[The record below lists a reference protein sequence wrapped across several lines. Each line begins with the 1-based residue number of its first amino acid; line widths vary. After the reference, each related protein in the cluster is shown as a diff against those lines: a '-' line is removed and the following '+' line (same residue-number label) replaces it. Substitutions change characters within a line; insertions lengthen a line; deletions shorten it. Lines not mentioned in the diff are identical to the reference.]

1 MKRILIFV
9 LVLLPMLAFSQM
21 QNIISQGNTATTLR
35 QIPYSNNITIDSNL
49 IRIRSI
55 DKNNLVTSIPI
66 ISTINGQGTIF
77 LLSTTGTTTV
87 IERTLSN
94 ATVHDFQIFGGIIYF
109 CGESSAYGGFIGW
122 TTIANLFSSTP
133 SPITIQKIEDPIK
146 TIAVKELEVYS
157 WNDSIHVAALADNR
171 YLIDM
176 NTANPS
182 TYQIMESKYAYRRL
196 SVGKDKIAAIE
207 THSDTSIVVTA
218 FDAGNISQYTYQ
230 GFTHPELRYDNYV
243 LENSKLN
250 ANAFTFAYTH
260 RKITNNTWYKTD
272 FITFDATAGINIVN
286 DQCLEVPEAKLEP
299 IDLEYCPE
307 DNSLLYLAGGHHGFD
322 EIFPIEPF
330 LTNTYV
336 SISIQP
342 DTLINKRIKQYNSII
357 RYEDYYYATVS
368 KYLQTNRV
376 ITFDCNRN
384 STAPLNCAISYNE
397 NVFNYSFLNS
407 ATINP
412 AYIYHAGQQV
422 TDVVNVTN
430 STKKYSILC
439 Q

>member
-1 MKRILIFV
+1 MKRSIILL
-9 LVLLPMLAFSQM
+9 LVLLPIVAFSQM
-21 QNIISQGNTATTLR
+21 QHIISQGNTATTQR
-35 QIPYSNNITIDSNL
+35 ITSYQNTIDSNL

-55 DKNNLVTSIPI
+55 DENNLVTSIPF
-66 ISTINGQGTIF
+66 INQETIF
-77 LLSTTGTTTV
+77 SLSTMGTVTV
-87 IERTLSN
+87 IERKLLS
-94 ATVHDFQIFGGIIYF
+94 VIVYDFQIFEDYIYF
-109 CGESSAYGGFIGW
+109 CGSALNGGFIGW
-122 TTIANLFSSTP
+122 TKINDLFGTTP
-133 SPITIQKIEDPIK
+133 TPITIQKIEKPIK
-146 TIAVKELEVYS
+146 TLAVKELEVYS
-157 WNDSIHVAALADNR
+157 WNDSIHVAALADDI

-182 TYQIMESKYAYRRL
+182 TYEIMESKYAYRRL
-196 SVGKDKIAAIE
+196 SVGKNKIATIG
-207 THSDTSIVVTA
+207 TVNDTSIVVTA

-250 ANAFTFAYTH
+250 ANVFTFAYTH

-272 FITFDATAGINIVN
+272 FITFYATAGINIVN

-357 RYEDYYYATVS
+357 RYEDYYYCHS
-368 KYLQTNRV
+368 LK
-376 ITFDCNRN
+376 
-384 STAPLNCAISYNE
+384 
-397 NVFNYSFLNS
+397 
-407 ATINP
+407 TIAN
-412 AYIYHAGQQV
+412 
-422 TDVVNVTN
+422 
-430 STKKYSILC
+430 K
-439 Q
+439 

>member
-1 MKRILIFV
+1 MKKYIILA
-9 LVLLPMLAFSQM
+9 LLLLPVLAFSQM
-21 QNIISQGNTATTLR
+21 QNIISQGNTATTQR
-35 QIPYSNNITIDSNL
+35 IISYQNTIDSNL

-55 DKNNLVTSIPI
+55 DKNNLVTSVPFV
-66 ISTINGQGTIF
+66 SGLETIF
-77 LLSTTGTTTV
+77 FRSTTGTTTV
-87 IERTLSN
+87 IERKLSN
-94 ATVHDFQIFGGIIYF
+94 VKVHDFQILGDYIYF
-109 CGESSAYGGFIGW
+109 CGESAVYGGFIGW
-122 TTIANLFSSTP
+122 TKINELFGTTP
-133 SPITIQKIEDPIK
+133 TPITIQKIEKPIK
-146 TIAVKELEVYS
+146 TLAVKELEVYS
-157 WNDSIHVAALADNR
+157 WNDSIHVAALADDI

-176 NTANPS
+176 NTANTS
-182 TYQIMESKYAYRRL
+182 TYEIMGSRYAYRRL
-196 SVGKDKIAAIE
+196 SVGKNKIATIE
-207 THSDTSIVVTA
+207 THNDTSIVVTA
-218 FDAGNISQYTYQ
+218 FDAGNISQYTCQ

-357 RYEDYYYATVS
+357 RYENYYYATVS
-368 KYLQTNRV
+368 KQLQTNRL

-384 STAPLNCAISYNE
+384 SQAPLNCAISYNE
-397 NVFNYSFLNS
+397 NVFNYSFLNI

-412 AYIYHAGQQV
+412 AYIYYVGQQV
-422 TDVVNVTN
+422 TDVLNITN

>member
-9 LVLLPMLAFSQM
+9 LVLLPILAFSQM
-21 QNIISQGNTATTLR
+21 QHIISQGNTATTQR
-35 QIPYSNNITIDSNL
+35 IISYQNTIDSNL

-55 DKNNLVTSIPI
+55 DKNNLVTSVPFV
-66 ISTINGQGTIF
+66 SGLETIF
-77 LLSTTGTTTV
+77 FRSTTGTTTV
-87 IERTLSN
+87 IERKLSN
-94 ATVHDFQIFGGIIYF
+94 VKVHDFQILGDNIYF
-109 CGESSAYGGFIGW
+109 CGESAVYGGFIGW
-122 TTIANLFSSTP
+122 TAISNLFSSTP
-133 SPITIQKIEDPIK
+133 TPITIQKIEKPIK

-157 WNDSIHVAALADNR
+157 WNDSIHVAALADNI

-182 TYQIMESKYAYRRL
+182 TYEIMESRYAYRRL
-196 SVGKDKIAAIE
+196 SVGKNKIATIG
-207 THSDTSIVVTA
+207 TVNDTSIIVTA

-230 GFTHPELRYDNYV
+230 GFNHPELRYDNYV

-250 ANAFTFAYTH
+250 ANVFTFAYTH

-272 FITFDATAGINIVN
+272 FITFYATAGINIVN

-368 KYLQTNRV
+368 KQLQTNRL

-384 STAPLNCAISYNE
+384 SQAPLNCAISYNE
-397 NVFNYSFLNS
+397 NVFNYSFLNI

-412 AYIYHAGQQV
+412 AYIYHVGQQV
-422 TDVVNVTN
+422 TDVLNITN

>member
-1 MKRILIFV
+1 M
-9 LVLLPMLAFSQM
+9 
-21 QNIISQGNTATTLR
+21 
-35 QIPYSNNITIDSNL
+35 
-49 IRIRSI
+49 
-55 DKNNLVTSIPI
+55 
-66 ISTINGQGTIF
+66 GTV
-77 LLSTTGTTTV
+77 TV
-87 IERTLSN
+87 IERKLLS
-94 ATVHDFQIFGGIIYF
+94 VIVYDFQIFEDHIYF
-109 CGESSAYGGFIGW
+109 CGSVLNGGFIGW
-122 TTIANLFSSTP
+122 TKINDLFGTTP
-133 SPITIQKIEDPIK
+133 TPITIQKIEKPIK

-157 WNDSIHVAALADNR
+157 WNDSIHVTALADNS

-196 SVGKDKIAAIE
+196 SVGKNKIATIE
-207 THSDTSIVVTA
+207 THNDTSIVVTA
-218 FDAGNISQYTYQ
+218 FDAGNISQYAYQ

-243 LENSKLN
+243 LENSKLK
-250 ANAFTFAYTH
+250 ANVFTFAYTH

-286 DQCLEVPEAKLEP
+286 DQCLEVEEAKLEP

-307 DNSLLYLAGGHHGFD
+307 DKSLLYLAGGHHGFD

-357 RYEDYYYATVS
+357 RYDNYYYATVS
-368 KYLQTNRV
+368 KLLQTNRL

-397 NVFNYSFLNS
+397 NVFNYSFLNIAS
-407 ATINP
+407 LNTF
-412 AYIYHAGQQV
+412 YTHYVGQQV
-422 TDVVNVTN
+422 TDVVTITN

>member
-1 MKRILIFV
+1 MKRSIILL
-9 LVLLPMLAFSQM
+9 LVLLPIVAFSQM
-21 QNIISQGNTATTLR
+21 QNIINQGNTATTQR
-35 QIPYSNNITIDSNL
+35 IIPYQNTIDSDL

-55 DKNNLVTSIPI
+55 DKNNLVTSVPFV
-66 ISTINGQGTIF
+66 SGLETIF
-77 LLSTTGTTTV
+77 FRSTTGTTTV
-87 IERTLSN
+87 IERKLSN
-94 ATVHDFQIFGGIIYF
+94 VKVYDFQILGDNIYF
-109 CGESSAYGGFIGW
+109 CGESAVYGGFIGW
-122 TTIANLFSSTP
+122 TAISNLFSSTP
-133 SPITIQKIEDPIK
+133 SPITIQRIDNPIK

-182 TYQIMESKYAYRRL
+182 TYEIMESIYAYRRL
-196 SVGKDKIAAIE
+196 SVGKNKIATIE
-207 THSDTSIVVTA
+207 THNDTSIVVTA

-243 LENSKLN
+243 LENSKLK
-250 ANAFTFAYTH
+250 ANVFTFAYTH
-260 RKITNNTWYKTD
+260 RKHTTNVSYKTD
-272 FITFDATAGINIVN
+272 FITFYATAGINIIN
-286 DQCLEVPEAKLEP
+286 DQCLEVEEAKLEP

-322 EIFPIEPF
+322 EIFPIDHF
-330 LTNTYV
+330 ATNTYV
-336 SISIQP
+336 SVSVQP
-342 DTLINKRIKQYNSII
+342 DTLMNERIKQYNSII
-357 RYEDYYYATVS
+357 RYDNYYYATVS
-368 KYLQTNRV
+368 KLLQSNRL

-397 NVFNYSFLNS
+397 NVFNYSFLNI

-412 AYIYHAGQQV
+412 AYIYHVGQQV
-422 TDVVNVTN
+422 TDVVSITN

>member
-9 LVLLPMLAFSQM
+9 LVLLPILAFSQM
-21 QNIISQGNTATTLR
+21 QNIISQGNTATTQR
-35 QIPYSNNITIDSNL
+35 IISYQNTIDSNL

-55 DKNNLVTSIPI
+55 DKNNLVTSVPFV
-66 ISTINGQGTIF
+66 SGLETIF
-77 LLSTTGTTTV
+77 FRSTTGTTTV
-87 IERTLSN
+87 IERKLSN
-94 ATVHDFQIFGGIIYF
+94 VKVHDFQILGDNIYF
-109 CGESSAYGGFIGW
+109 CGESAVYGGFIGW
-122 TTIANLFSSTP
+122 TAISNLFSSTP
-133 SPITIQKIEDPIK
+133 TPITIQKIEKPIK

-182 TYQIMESKYAYRRL
+182 TYEIMESRYAYRRL
-196 SVGKDKIAAIE
+196 SVGKNKIATIE
-207 THSDTSIVVTA
+207 THNDTSIVVTA
-218 FDAGNISQYTYQ
+218 FDAGNISQYAYQ

-250 ANAFTFAYTH
+250 ANVFTFAYTH

-368 KYLQTNRV
+368 KQLQTNRL

-397 NVFNYSFLNS
+397 NVFNYSFLNIAS
-407 ATINP
+407 FNTS
-412 AYIYHAGQQV
+412 YIHYVGQQV
-422 TDVVNVTN
+422 TDVLNITN

>member
-1 MKRILIFV
+1 MKKYIILA
-9 LVLLPMLAFSQM
+9 LLLLPILAFSQM
-21 QNIISQGNTATTLR
+21 QHIISQGNTATTQR
-35 QIPYSNNITIDSNL
+35 QITYGNNIAIDSNL

-55 DKNNLVTSIPI
+55 DKNNLVTSIPD
-66 ISTINGQGTIF
+66 INGQGTIF
-77 LLSTTGTTTV
+77 SLSTTGTATV

-94 ATVHDFQIFGGIIYF
+94 ATVYDFQIFKDYIYF
-109 CGESSAYGGFIGW
+109 CGSAFNEGFIGW
-122 TTIANLFSSTP
+122 TKINDLFGTTP
-133 SPITIQKIEDPIK
+133 TPITIQKIK

-157 WNDSIHVAALADNR
+157 WNDSIHVAALADDR

-176 NTANPS
+176 NTINPS
-182 TYQIMESKYAYRRL
+182 TYEIMRSKYAYRRL
-196 SVGKDKIAAIE
+196 SVGKNKIATIE
-207 THSDTSIVVTA
+207 TVNDTSIIVTA
-218 FDAGNISQYTYQ
+218 FDAGNISQYAYQ

-243 LENSKLN
+243 LENSKLK
-250 ANAFTFAYTH
+250 ANVFTFAYTH

-286 DQCLEVPEAKLEP
+286 NQCLEVPEAKLEP

-342 DTLINKRIKQYNSII
+342 DTLINERIKQYNSII
-357 RYEDYYYATVS
+357 RYEDYYYATIS
-368 KYLQTNRV
+368 KLFQSVR
-376 ITFDCNRN
+376 IIIFDCNRN

-397 NVFNYSFLNS
+397 NVFNYSFLNLAS
-407 ATINP
+407 LNTS
-412 AYIYHAGQQV
+412 YTHYVGQQV
-422 TDVVNVTN
+422 TDVVTITN

>member
-1 MKRILIFV
+1 MKKYIILA
-9 LVLLPMLAFSQM
+9 LLLLPVLAFSQM
-21 QNIISQGNTATTLR
+21 QNIISQGNTATTQR
-35 QIPYSNNITIDSNL
+35 IISYQNTIDSNL

-55 DKNNLVTSIPI
+55 DKNNLVTSVPFV
-66 ISTINGQGTIF
+66 SGLETIF
-77 LLSTTGTTTV
+77 FRSTTGTTTV
-87 IERTLSN
+87 IERKLSN
-94 ATVHDFQIFGGIIYF
+94 VKVHDFQIFEDHIYF
-109 CGESSAYGGFIGW
+109 CGESAVYGGFIGW
-122 TTIANLFSSTP
+122 TKINDLFSSTP
-133 SPITIQKIEDPIK
+133 TPITIQKIEKPIK
-146 TIAVKELEVYS
+146 AIAVKELEVYS
-157 WNDSIHVAALADNR
+157 WNDSIHVTALADNI

-182 TYQIMESKYAYRRL
+182 TYEIMESRCAYRRL
-196 SVGKDKIAAIE
+196 SVGKNKIATIE
-207 THSDTSIVVTA
+207 THNDTSIVVTA
-218 FDAGNISQYTYQ
+218 FDAGNISQYAYQ

-250 ANAFTFAYTH
+250 ANVFTFAYTH

-272 FITFDATAGINIVN
+272 FITFNANAGINIVN

-357 RYEDYYYATVS
+357 RYENYYYATVS
-368 KYLQTNRV
+368 KQLQTNRL

-397 NVFNYSFLNS
+397 NVFNYSFLNI

-412 AYIYHAGQQV
+412 AYIYHVGQQV
-422 TDVVNVTN
+422 TDVVTITN

>member
-9 LVLLPMLAFSQM
+9 LVLLPILAFSQM
-21 QNIISQGNTATTLR
+21 QHIISQGNTATTQR
-35 QIPYSNNITIDSNL
+35 IISYQNTIDSNL

-55 DKNNLVTSIPI
+55 DKNNLVTSVPFV
-66 ISTINGQGTIF
+66 SGLETIF
-77 LLSTTGTTTV
+77 FRSTTGTTTV
-87 IERTLSN
+87 IERKLSN
-94 ATVHDFQIFGGIIYF
+94 VKVHDFQILGDNIYF
-109 CGESSAYGGFIGW
+109 CGESAVYGGFIGW
-122 TTIANLFSSTP
+122 TKINDLFGTTP
-133 SPITIQKIEDPIK
+133 TPITIQKIEKPIK
-146 TIAVKELEVYS
+146 AIAVKELEVYS
-157 WNDSIHVAALADNR
+157 WNDNIHVTALADNI

-182 TYQIMESKYAYRRL
+182 TYEIMESRCAYRRL
-196 SVGKDKIAAIE
+196 SVGKNKIATIE
-207 THSDTSIVVTA
+207 THNDTSIVVTA

-250 ANAFTFAYTH
+250 ANVFTFAYTH

-272 FITFDATAGINIVN
+272 FITFNANAGINIVN

-357 RYEDYYYATVS
+357 RYENYYYATVS
-368 KYLQTNRV
+368 KQLQTNRL

-397 NVFNYSFLNS
+397 NVFNYSFLNI

-412 AYIYHAGQQV
+412 AYIYHVGQQV
-422 TDVVNVTN
+422 TDVVTITN

>member
-9 LVLLPMLAFSQM
+9 LILLPILAFSQM
-21 QNIISQGNTATTLR
+21 QHIISQGNTATTQR
-35 QIPYSNNITIDSNL
+35 IISYQNTIDSNL

-55 DKNNLVTSIPI
+55 DKNNLVTSVPFV
-66 ISTINGQGTIF
+66 SGLETIF
-77 LLSTTGTTTV
+77 FRSTTGTTTV
-87 IERTLSN
+87 IERKLSN
-94 ATVHDFQIFGGIIYF
+94 VKVHDFQILGDNIYF
-109 CGESSAYGGFIGW
+109 CGESAVYGGFIGW
-122 TTIANLFSSTP
+122 TAISNLFSSTP
-133 SPITIQKIEDPIK
+133 TPITIQKIEKPIK

-182 TYQIMESKYAYRRL
+182 TYEIMESRYAYRRL
-196 SVGKDKIAAIE
+196 SVGKNKIATIG
-207 THSDTSIVVTA
+207 TVNDTSIIVTA

-230 GFTHPELRYDNYV
+230 GFNHPELRYDNYV

-250 ANAFTFAYTH
+250 ANVFTFAYTH

-272 FITFDATAGINIVN
+272 FITFYATAGINIVN

-342 DTLINKRIKQYNSII
+342 DTLMNERIKQYNSII
-357 RYEDYYYATVS
+357 RYENYYYATVS
-368 KYLQTNRV
+368 KQLQTNRL

-397 NVFNYSFLNS
+397 NVFNYSFLNI

-412 AYIYHAGQQV
+412 AYIYHVGQQV
-422 TDVVNVTN
+422 TDVLNITN

>member
-1 MKRILIFV
+1 MKRSIILA
-9 LVLLPMLAFSQM
+9 LLLLPMLAFSQM
-21 QNIISQGNTATTLR
+21 QNIISQGNTATTQR
-35 QIPYSNNITIDSNL
+35 IIAYNNGNNNFAIDSNL

-55 DKNNLVTSIPI
+55 DENNLVTSIPF
-66 ISTINGQGTIF
+66 INQETIF
-77 LLSTTGTTTV
+77 SLSTTGTTTV

-94 ATVHDFQIFGGIIYF
+94 VTVHDFQIFGGNIYF
-109 CGESSAYGGFIGW
+109 CGESVVYGGFIGW
-122 TTIANLFSSTP
+122 TKINDLFGTTP
-133 SPITIQKIEDPIK
+133 SPITIQKIEKPIK
-146 TIAVKELEVYS
+146 AIAVKELEVYS
-157 WNDSIHVAALADNR
+157 WNDSIHVTALADNI

-182 TYQIMESKYAYRRL
+182 TYEIMESRCAYRRL
-196 SVGKDKIAAIE
+196 SVGKNKIATIG
-207 THSDTSIVVTA
+207 TVNDTSIVVTA

-250 ANAFTFAYTH
+250 ANVFTFAYTH

-272 FITFDATAGINIVN
+272 FITFYATAGINIVN

-368 KYLQTNRV
+368 KQLQTNRL

-397 NVFNYSFLNS
+397 NVFNYSFLNIAS
-407 ATINP
+407 LNTS
-412 AYIYHAGQQV
+412 YTHYVGQQV
-422 TDVVNVTN
+422 TDVLNITN

>member
-9 LVLLPMLAFSQM
+9 LVLLPILAFSQM
-21 QNIISQGNTATTLR
+21 QHIISQGNTATTQR
-35 QIPYSNNITIDSNL
+35 QITYGNNIAIDSNL

-55 DKNNLVTSIPI
+55 DKNNLVTSIPD
-66 ISTINGQGTIF
+66 INGQGTIF
-77 LLSTTGTTTV
+77 SLSTTGTAIV

-94 ATVHDFQIFGGIIYF
+94 VKVYDFQIFEDHIYF
-109 CGESSAYGGFIGW
+109 CGSVLNGGFIGW
-122 TTIANLFSSTP
+122 TKINDLFDTTP
-133 SPITIQKIEDPIK
+133 TPITIQKIEKPIK

-157 WNDSIHVAALADNR
+157 WNDSIHVTALADNS

-182 TYQIMESKYAYRRL
+182 TYEIMGSRYAYRRL
-196 SVGKDKIAAIE
+196 SVGKNKIATIG
-207 THSDTSIVVTA
+207 TVNDTSIVVTA

-250 ANAFTFAYTH
+250 ANVFTFAYTH

-272 FITFDATAGINIVN
+272 FITFNANAGINIVN

-307 DNSLLYLAGGHHGFD
+307 DNRLLYLAGGHHGFD

-368 KYLQTNRV
+368 KQLQTNRL

-397 NVFNYSFLNS
+397 NVFNYSFLNL

-412 AYIYHAGQQV
+412 AYIHYVGQQV
-422 TDVVNVTN
+422 TDVLNITN

>member
-9 LVLLPMLAFSQM
+9 LVLLPILAFSQM
-21 QNIISQGNTATTLR
+21 QHIISQGNTATTQR
-35 QIPYSNNITIDSNL
+35 IISYQNTIDSNL

-55 DKNNLVTSIPI
+55 DKNNLVTSVPFV
-66 ISTINGQGTIF
+66 SGLETIF
-77 LLSTTGTTTV
+77 FRSTTGTTTV
-87 IERTLSN
+87 IERKLSN
-94 ATVHDFQIFGGIIYF
+94 VKVHDFQILGDNIYF
-109 CGESSAYGGFIGW
+109 CGESAVYGGFIGW
-122 TTIANLFSSTP
+122 TAISNLFSSTP
-133 SPITIQKIEDPIK
+133 TPITIQKIEKPIK

-182 TYQIMESKYAYRRL
+182 TYEIMESRYAYRRL
-196 SVGKDKIAAIE
+196 SVGKNKIATIG
-207 THSDTSIVVTA
+207 TVNDTSIIVTA

-230 GFTHPELRYDNYV
+230 GFNHPELRYDNYV

-250 ANAFTFAYTH
+250 ANVFTFAYTH

-272 FITFDATAGINIVN
+272 FITFYATAGINIVN

-368 KYLQTNRV
+368 KQLQTNRL

-384 STAPLNCAISYNE
+384 SQAPLNCAISYNE
-397 NVFNYSFLNS
+397 NVFNYSFLNI

-412 AYIYHAGQQV
+412 AYIYHVGQQV
-422 TDVVNVTN
+422 TDVLNITN